1 MTITLVSLLLVSALS
16 LATFAKRDQQKE
28 GQ

>member
-1 MTITLVSLLLVSALS
+1 MKTTLVALLLASALS

-28 GQ
+28 GL